1 LGSLKNINE
10 ELVLQTMSKSMLN
23 DDLERKDGDLDKQTS
38 MKEFFGS
45 HETTTSKK
53 VEPYIVWLKL

>member
-1 LGSLKNINE
+1 
-10 ELVLQTMSKSMLN
+10 
-23 DDLERKDGDLDKQTS
+23 

-53 VEPYIVWLKL
+53 VEPYIVWLKLWNTFQNINQA